1 MPQLKED
8 FVLRLARRLNVFLS
22 LRAGIT
28 GGDVVRTTSMEEKL
42 AAQERE
48 LDRHRIDNEDLR
60 RQLTWQAETI
70 ARLRAPVEG
79 FRNGFQNVST
89 ADGPSTQLFFVVG
102 HGRSGTTWLQNI
114 LNSHPEVMCRGEG
127 WLFNRNFRREDFREL
142 HPRLK
147 PSSLYNAILTSEYL
161 KLWIERSP
169 WTANDGVLPEEH
181 LDNMT
186 HWAVNYFLTRPLL
199 GTGKRIVGDKT
210 ASHGIEALEDI
221 GNICPDAKVI
231 HMIRDGRDVAVSLA
245 HFLWNHSMSE
255 GGIYELQP
263 EELEMR
269 EAYRKD
275 PAAFADKSIFTE
287 KRLADVAAG
296 WRSEVGEAIKHGPT
310 LLGDRYLE
318 VRYETLLSQPES
330 EVARILRYLGADASG
345 RSVKACIE
353 ATGFEQTSKRKRGEE
368 DSSSVRFRKGVAGD
382 WRNVF
387 TERDE
392 SIFKEKAGD
401 LLVEL
406 GYEKDSGW

>member
-1 MPQLKED
+1 MPLLKED
-8 FVLRLARRLNVFLS
+8 FVLQIARRLKVFLS
-22 LRAGIT
+22 LRAG
-28 GGDVVRTTSMEEKL
+28 VVRDDTLVTAGVEEKL
-42 AAQERE
+42 AARERE
-48 LDRHRIDNEDLR
+48 LTRHRIENEKLQK
-60 RQLTWQAETI
+60 QLTRQAEMI
-70 ARLRAPVEG
+70 ARLSAPVEG
-79 FRNGFQNVST
+79 FRNGFLNPST
-89 ADGPSTQLFFVVG
+89 ADAPSTQLFFVVG

-114 LNSHPEVMCRGEG
+114 LDSHPEVMCRGEG
-127 WLFNRNFRREDFREL
+127 WLFNRNFRREDFKEL

-161 KLWIERSP
+161 RLWIERSP
-169 WTANDGVLPEEH
+169 WTANDGLAPEEH

-210 ASHGIEALEDI
+210 ASHGLEALEDI
-221 GNICPDAKVI
+221 SKICPEAKVI
-231 HMIRDGRDVAVSLA
+231 HVIRDGRDVAVSLA

-255 GGIYELQP
+255 GGIYELEP

-287 KRLADVAAG
+287 KRLADIAAG
-296 WRSEVGEAIKHGPT
+296 WRSEVGEAIKHGPP

-318 VRYETLLSQPES
+318 VRYESLLDRPEE
-330 EVARILRYLGADASG
+330 EVGRILRFLGADASD

-392 SIFKEKAGD
+392 DIFNEKAGD

-406 GYEKDSGW
+406 GYEKDGGW

>member
-8 FVLRLARRLNVFLS
+8 FVLRLARRLKVFLS
-22 LRAGIT
+22 FRAGVT
-28 GGDVVRTTSMEEKL
+28 RGDVMGVAGMEEKL
-42 AAQERE
+42 AARERE
-48 LDRHRIDNEDLR
+48 LARHQANNEDLR
-60 RQLTWQAETI
+60 RQVTRQAEMI
-70 ARLRAPVEG
+70 ARLRAPVDG
-79 FRNGFQNVST
+79 FRNGFQNGST
-89 ADGPSTQLFFVVG
+89 ANGPGTQLFFVVG

-127 WLFNRNFRREDFREL
+127 WLFNRNFRREDFKEL
-142 HPRLK
+142 HPLLK

-169 WTANDGVLPEEH
+169 WTAYDGLPLEEH

-186 HWAVNYFLTRPLL
+186 HWAVNYFLTLPLL

-221 GNICPDAKVI
+221 GKICPDAKVI

-296 WRSEVGEAIKHGPT
+296 WKSEVGEAIRRGPT

-318 VRYETLLSQPES
+318 VRYESLLERPEK
-330 EVARILRYLGADASG
+330 EVARILRFLGADAGG

-406 GYEKDSGW
+406 GYEKDGDW